1 MVSAGLILDNLKV
14 VNKNYQEFVDS
25 LKAMSHDVQSGEQKD
40 LAGLRLDDRLKDF
53 IKFKLVSEL
62 YINDLDSAVQYLTAG
77 LRALA
82 NLVEL
87 SDK

>member
-1 MVSAGLILDNLKV
+1 MILDNLKV